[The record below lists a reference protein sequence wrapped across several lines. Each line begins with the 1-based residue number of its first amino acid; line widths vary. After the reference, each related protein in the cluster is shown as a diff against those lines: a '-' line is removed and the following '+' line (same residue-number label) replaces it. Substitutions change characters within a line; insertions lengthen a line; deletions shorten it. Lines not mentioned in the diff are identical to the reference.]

1 MALVGRLE
9 DLPLAEIFQVLSLF
23 RKSGK
28 LTLSRG
34 ETTGVFLFNAGK
46 VFHASNGFSA
56 PSVGEFL
63 VSRKLITE
71 ETLNAALATQRLS
84 DERKKL
90 GAILVEM
97 GAISH
102 DALQKVLRDQ
112 MQDIA
117 FEFLRWDSG
126 FFNFKAIEGH
136 VDPDKI
142 FEDDDAKLT
151 EVVNVDPFVLDLLT
165 KVDEVGGTGTVRPV
179 PRKGADGPFDDATV
193 STIRELLDYIV
204 EPGNSV
210 YRSDP
215 ADVVTEWPSDLAEL
229 RKLMTE
235 IQTRPNATL
244 GEIALLILRYA
255 TRVVN
260 RGALFGVSSE
270 GISGIGQFGIGR
282 GDDLVPKVDR
292 RVRQIHIPTTE
303 PSVFTSVIE
312 RKTTYHGRLDRCP
325 WNNYLVDQ
333 LGGTVPPE
341 VVVTPIVVKGAVSAV
356 FYGDNLPG
364 GHPITSIHGLELLM
378 IEAGL
383 AIERNVLAEKLSW
396 LQQTLAAITGGSDDD
411 RGEGE

>member
-34 ETTGVFLFNAGK
+34 DTTGVFLFDAGK

-63 VSRKLITE
+63 VSRTLIT
-71 ETLNAALATQRLS
+71 
-84 DERKKL
+84 ERKKL

-126 FFNFKAIEGH
+126 FFNFKAIERH
-136 VDPDKI
+136 IDQDEV
-142 FEDDDAKLT
+142 FEDDNAKLT
-151 EVVNVDPFVLDLLT
+151 EVVSVDPFVLDLLT

-179 PRKGADGPFDDATV
+179 PRARADGPFDDATV

-210 YRSDP
+210 YRGDP

-235 IQTRPNATL
+235 IQIRPNATL

-255 TRVVN
+255 TRVV
-260 RGALFGVSSE
+260 GLASSE
-270 GISGIGQFGIGR
+270 SGEGTIWCQRSTGGYARSTSQ
-282 GDDLVPKVDR
+282 LPSR
-292 RVRQIHIPTTE
+292 RSSPASSNGKRPTTDVSKSVPGTTIWSINSAE
-303 PSVFTSVIE
+303 PCRRRSS
-312 RKTTYHGRLDRCP
+312 
-325 WNNYLVDQ
+325 
-333 LGGTVPPE
+333 
-341 VVVTPIVVKGAVSAV
+341 
-356 FYGDNLPG
+356 
-364 GHPITSIHGLELLM
+364 
-378 IEAGL
+378 
-383 AIERNVLAEKLSW
+383 
-396 LQQTLAAITGGSDDD
+396 
-411 RGEGE
+411 

>member
-1 MALVGRLE
+1 
-9 DLPLAEIFQVLSLF
+9 
-23 RKSGK
+23 
-28 LTLSRG
+28 
-34 ETTGVFLFNAGK
+34 
-46 VFHASNGFSA
+46 
-56 PSVGEFL
+56 
-63 VSRKLITE
+63 
-71 ETLNAALATQRLS
+71 
-84 DERKKL
+84 
-90 GAILVEM
+90 
-97 GAISH
+97 
-102 DALQKVLRDQ
+102 
-112 MQDIA
+112 
-117 FEFLRWDSG
+117 
-126 FFNFKAIEGH
+126 
-136 VDPDKI
+136 
-142 FEDDDAKLT
+142 
-151 EVVNVDPFVLDLLT
+151 
-165 KVDEVGGTGTVRPV
+165 
-179 PRKGADGPFDDATV
+179 V
-193 STIRELLDYIV
+193 STIRELLDYIIV
-204 EPGNSV
+204 PGNSV
-210 YRSDP
+210 YRGDP

-235 IQTRPNATL
+235 IQIRPNATL

-292 RVRQIHIPTTE
+292 RVRQIHIPTAE
-303 PSVFTSVIE
+303 PSVFTDVIE

-341 VVVTPIVVKGAVSAV
+341 VVVAPIVVKGAVSAV